1 MPALQLGA
9 VMLELVFCRFAI
21 SSVKQM
27 LKHFGAGSIKAE
39 QSRLIASKRLSELI
53 QLCWLQLNVLKYIT
67 LPNQS
72 QLKLVQQPLQR
83 QHMHC
88 EEQLKAADVVP
99 VSICRNHKA

>member
-53 QLCWLQLNVLKYIT
+53 QLC
-67 LPNQS
+67 
-72 QLKLVQQPLQR
+72 
-83 QHMHC
+83 
-88 EEQLKAADVVP
+88 
-99 VSICRNHKA
+99 

>member
-1 MPALQLGA
+1 MRHTSNLTENKTRQHICLYRMPALQLGA

-53 QLCWLQLNVLKYIT
+53 QLC
-67 LPNQS
+67 
-72 QLKLVQQPLQR
+72 
-83 QHMHC
+83 
-88 EEQLKAADVVP
+88 
-99 VSICRNHKA
+99 